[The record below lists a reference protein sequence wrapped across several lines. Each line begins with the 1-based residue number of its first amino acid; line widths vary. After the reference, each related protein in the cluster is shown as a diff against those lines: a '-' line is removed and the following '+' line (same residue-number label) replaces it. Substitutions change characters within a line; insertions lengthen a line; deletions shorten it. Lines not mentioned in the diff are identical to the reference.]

1 MSYEPNVMLVL
12 YSFHDFFPNKVLFT
26 SYKYK
31 VLSDTHKVSFKAFA
45 LLLIKMGGGEGHK
58 NNQPTPLEEP

>member
-12 YSFHDFFPNKVLFT
+12 YSLHDFFPNKVLFT

-45 LLLIKMGGGEGHK
+45 LLLIKMGGGTQE
-58 NNQPTPLEEP
+58 